1 MDKIQFHPD
10 LYQIYYW
17 ISINW
22 MVLIVLPLSFVRKC
36 SVGRNLIEF
45 EGESFISRGIGITF

>member
-36 SVGRNLIEF
+36 SVGRNPIEF
-45 EGESFISRGIGITF
+45 EGESLISRGIDIIF